1 MKKAPFL
8 ILSLVLFFLSSCGSE
23 DNIEPAGINEII
35 IDQIEYQL
43 TAINDSEVTGVA
55 TFTRDSNYNT
65 TILIKLDNT
74 TTDEHPAYIRF
85 NSASEGGEVAITL
98 TVCTCAEGTT
108 VVTKLD
114 DGTPIDFDG
123 LLKLDGHVSI
133 QASSENPDVVIALAD
148 IGSNAN

>member
-8 ILSLVLFFLSSCGSE
+8 VLLLMLFFLSSCGSD
-23 DNIEPAGINEII
+23 DNIEPAAVNEII
-35 IDQIEYQL
+35 IDQVEYQL
-43 TAINDSEVTGVA
+43 TAINNSGVTGVA
-55 TFTRDSNYNT
+55 TFTRDSNFNT
-65 TILIKLDNT
+65 TILIRLNNT

-108 VVTKLD
+108 IVTKLD

-123 LLKLDGHVSI
+123 LIKLDGHVSI
-133 QASSENPDVVIALAD
+133 QESSANPDVVIAVAD